1 MKTKLEKAVKVL
13 TKAIKSDNELFLS
26 YRANIAMA
34 FVDEYDNTAKDNR
47 IGDIPEIANA
57 AAINFLN
64 IWIKTGSA

>member
-34 FVDEYDNTAKDNR
+34 FVDEYRKNPKENIYA
-47 IGDIPEIANA
+47 IANRA
-57 AAINFLN
+57 ADNFLN
-64 IWIKTGSA
+64 IWIKGAAR